1 MKSGGELATA
11 ALVLESVR
19 SAAAGIV
26 IPSAVASA
34 VVIVV
39 AGAFLATV
47 VDAVSVLVVS
57 GWGRAVMFVAITGRV
72 ALVLTPRLAAVT
84 LITGALAI
92 GTLVAGTFVI
102 GAFVIGASVA
112 GISTVTFVHLA
123 TVVDAVSV
131 LVVAGWG
138 RAVIIVAIAG
148 RVTVSFISAV
158 ATGIVTGPVVLGVA
172 IVAGRLVVRSIIIVW
187 RVAYLVVVAVRRA
200 VICGV
205 PILARDFV
213 GRLFFVCARTI
224 RRVVRGRRV
233 RFDFWRRLRL
243 RYAIVGHRWER
254 AGRLVR
260 CGRVVRRAR
269 SLEYVARVRRGLA
282 RAHCRNIAQ
291 DQHDWLRRRSA
302 GAVLNNDNGGYH
314 AAVATDF
321 GHPTGPRD

>member
-26 IPSAVASA
+26 IFSAVASA
-34 VVIVV
+34 IVIVV
-39 AGAFLATV
+39 ADAFLATV

-92 GTLVAGTFVI
+92 GTLVAGAFVI
-102 GAFVIGASVA
+102 GAFVAN
-112 GISTVTFVHLA
+112 ISTVTFVHLA
-123 TVVDAVSV
+123 TVVDAVPV
-131 LVVAGWG
+131 LVVARWG
-138 RAVIIVAIAG
+138 RAVIVVAIAG

-172 IVAGRLVVRSIIIVW
+172 IVAARLVIRSIVIVW
-187 RVAYLVVVAVRRA
+187 GVVVAVRRA

-205 PILARDFV
+205 PILARGFV

-282 RAHCRNIAQ
+282 RAHCRYIAQ
-291 DQHDWLRRRSA
+291 DKHDWLRRRSA
-302 GAVLNNDNGGYH
+302 GAVLNNDN
-314 AAVATDF
+314 
-321 GHPTGPRD
+321 